1 MSSLTQITPHNTQ
14 IFNFQDNQIRIKI
27 IDGKEYFC
35 AKDVCDV
42 LCYSNGKDAVL
53 RHCKKDGVVKHALT
67 DSLGRMQEYSFIT
80 EPNLYR
86 LISHSKLP
94 TAETFEAWIFET
106 ILPQLRKTGKFEVKE
121 LTRLEILTIALES
134 EKMVLQLQNE
144 VKEKDNVIQEKT
156 SIIDEFITISN
167 TKNYTQVGKILHQKP
182 RQFIQWLRDN
192 KYIMKHREPYQKYL
206 DMEIFVIK
214 TPTIESGSRKLSYH
228 ITKKGFEY
236 FRNKLFDKTASEEL
250 PQWNL
255 SALQS

>member
-1 MSSLTQITPHNTQ
+1 MSSLTHNAPHNTQ

-42 LCYSNGKDAVL
+42 LCYSNGKDAVS
-53 RHCKKDGVVKHALT
+53 RHCKTKGVVKHDTLT
-67 DSLGRMQEYSFIT
+67 NGGIQQLTYID

-94 TAETFEAWIFET
+94 TAELFEAWIFET

-121 LTRLEILTIALES
+121 LTKFEILTMALES

-144 VKEKDNVIQEKT
+144 VKERDNVIQEKT

-182 RQFIQWLRDN
+182 RQFIEWLRDN

-214 TPTIESGSRKLSYH
+214 TPEIEGKSRKLSYH
-228 ITKKGFEY
+228 ITPKGFEY
-236 FRNKLFDKTASEEL
+236 FRKKLFDKTAPEEL